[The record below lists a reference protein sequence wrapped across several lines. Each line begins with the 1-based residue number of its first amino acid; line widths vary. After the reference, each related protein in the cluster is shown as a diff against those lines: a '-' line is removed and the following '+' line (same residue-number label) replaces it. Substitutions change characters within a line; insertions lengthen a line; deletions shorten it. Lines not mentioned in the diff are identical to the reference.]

1 VNPSVTILI
10 IQGSYL
16 PTWRIIRFRF
26 DLVEVSTLQ
35 YVSYPHATYTLCVCG
50 DIS

>member
-10 IQGSYL
+10 SLGSYL
-16 PTWRIIRFRF
+16 PTWRIIGFTS
-26 DLVEVSTLQ
+26 DLVAVSTLAF
-35 YVSYPHATYTLCVCG
+35 VSNPHATFTLCVRG